1 MADNTPSREELDRNQ
16 QIYSDVV
23 AKYYGD
29 PDFKAKMDADPTA
42 VLKAEGMDLPEGV
55 TVKLL
60 FNSEKTLNIV
70 LPMPD

>member
-1 MADNTPSREELDRNQ
+1 MADHTPSREELDRNQ